1 MTDGALDL
9 IRREVVEAFAG
20 TSRPD
25 LSDVRPLGCCEE
37 HEEDYEWYRSH
48 SVEEFADIL
57 PSDSLYPYNFAGL
70 HPLAYHY
77 FVPGILL
84 AALDSPAARDPEAPS
99 WGEYEWVDHLLPY
112 QDSAARFRSEYLP
125 LFGRRQ
131 RRAVADFLRLWFAD
145 ELAED
150 PGPPKTEVLI
160 TNDDWDWDVRLS
172 SDVPGSG
179 REHRKRVEAAVNR
192 IWPDET

>member
-1 MTDGALDL
+1 MTEGELDL

-20 TSRPD
+20 TPRPD
-25 LSDVRPLGCCEE
+25 LSGVRPLGCCEE

-84 AALDSPAARDPEAPS
+84 AALDSPSARNTEAPS
-99 WGEYEWVDHLLPY
+99 WGEYEWVHHLLPY
-112 QDSAARFRSEYLP
+112 QDSAGRFRSEYLP

-145 ELAED
+145 VLADD
-150 PGPPKTEVLI
+150 PGPDKTEVRI
-160 TNDDWDWDVRLS
+160 TNDDWDWEVRLG
-172 SDVPGSG
+172 DMP
-179 REHRKRVEAAVNR
+179 
-192 IWPDET
+192 